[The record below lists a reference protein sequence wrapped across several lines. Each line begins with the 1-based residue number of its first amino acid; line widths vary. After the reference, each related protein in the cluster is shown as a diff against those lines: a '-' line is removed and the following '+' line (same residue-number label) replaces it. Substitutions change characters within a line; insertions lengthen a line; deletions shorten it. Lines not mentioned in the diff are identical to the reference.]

1 MTNGPVILDLAE
13 DGDAPGPENAPPV
26 PDDAPGAAPQGAAMQ
41 RAARLAARRPSRL
54 ARWGWGLA
62 LALLGAALATA
73 AWDFAAAMMDRAPML
88 GYAVAALAAALLAVL
103 VIAALR
109 EAAAYLRLGRID
121 RLQRRALAALEGGAL
136 DEARAVV
143 DDLDTLYSRRAD
155 LEWPR
160 ARLAERRG
168 DPVDAADLMALAEN
182 EVMAPLDRAALSQV
196 ETAARQ
202 VALITALVPLALAD
216 VIGALSANIRMI
228 RAIAEIYGGRSGLVG
243 GWRLTRAVMA
253 HMLAT
258 GAVAIGD
265 DMIGSL
271 AGGGLLSRL
280 SRRFGEG
287 VVNGALTARVGLA
300 AIEVCRPLPFAARR
314 RPSVSAT
321 VRRAL
326 AGLFT
331 NG

>member
-1 MTNGPVILDLAE
+1 MTNGPVVQDAA
-13 DGDAPGPENAPPV
+13 DGAAPDPQNAPPV
-26 PDDAPGAAPQGAAMQ
+26 PDDHPAQPQGQAMH

-62 LALLGAALATA
+62 LALIGAALSVA
-73 AWDFAAAMMDRAPML
+73 AWDFAATLMQRMPLL
-88 GYAVAALAAALLAVL
+88 GYV
-103 VIAALR
+103 VIALIAGLLIVLTITALR
-109 EAAAYLRLGRID
+109 EVAAYIRLGRID
-121 RLQRRALAALEGGAL
+121 RIQRRARTALDSASL

-143 DDLDTLYSRRAD
+143 SALDTLYRGRND
-155 LEWPR
+155 LTWAR
-160 ARLAERRG
+160 TRLAERQ
-168 DPVDAADLMALAEN
+168 DEPVDAADLLELAETELLTPLDHAALA
-182 EVMAPLDRAALSQV
+182 QV

-202 VALITALVPLALAD
+202 VAMVTALVPLALAD
-216 VIGALSANIRMI
+216 VVAALTANIRMI
-228 RAIAEIYGGRSGLVG
+228 RAIAEIYGGRSGVIG

-287 VVNGALTARVGLA
+287 VVNGALTARVGVA
-300 AIEVCRPLPFAARR
+300 AMAVCRPLPYGPRR
-314 RPSVSAT
+314 RPSVSAV

-326 AGLFT
+326 TGLF
-331 NG
+331 NQG